1 MSDSKV
7 YTVIG
12 LMSGTS
18 FDGVDAALMKTNGQG
33 FTEVMQ
39 AHSIPYNDKIKQKI
53 RGCLGKSNLQDPDVQ
68 ETARQLTFVHAEVVD
83 ALLTKSGLKA
93 ADVDVIGF
101 HGQTIFHD
109 PEKKKTVQIGD
120 GELLAKKTGISVVN
134 DFRSADV
141 AAGGQG
147 APFLPLYHWAKMNRY
162 KGEYPI
168 AVLNIG
174 GVSNVTWIGED
185 ASDIL
190 AFDTG
195 PGNALIDDF
204 IFAKTGKHFDED
216 GKIAASG
223 MINDKLLQTWLV
235 QKYFTLPVPKSLD
248 RDAWDVS
255 GVDLLSSKDGAATLT
270 AFTVQSI
277 ALSQKYMKQAPKA
290 WFVAGGGRHNKTIMD
305 GLQKALQGDVK
316 SVDELGWNGDT
327 LEAEGFAYLAVR
339 SLLGLPLSL
348 PSTTGVP
355 KPVTGGVL
363 HKAA

>member
-1 MSDSKV
+1 
-7 YTVIG
+7 
-12 LMSGTS
+12 MSGTS
-18 FDGVDAALMKTNGQG
+18 FDGVDAALMKTNGQD
-33 FTEVMQ
+33 FTEVID
-39 AHSIPYNDKIKQKI
+39 AHSITYDDKIKQKI
-53 RGCLGKSNLQDPDVQ
+53 RSCLGKSDFQDPDVR
-68 ETARQLTFVHAEVVD
+68 ETARQLTFAHADVVE
-83 ALLTKSGLKA
+83 ALLDKNDMKPE
-93 ADVDVIGF
+93 DVDVIGF

-109 PEKKKTVQIGD
+109 PAKKKTVQIGD

-162 KGEYPI
+162 DGEYPI

-174 GVSNVTWIGED
+174 GVSNVTWIGKE

-204 IFAKTGKHFDED
+204 IFEKTGEQFDKNGD
-216 GKIAASG
+216 LAAQG
-223 MINDKLLQTWLV
+223 MVNDKLLQRWIY

-255 GVDLLSSKDGAATLT
+255 DVDLLSPKDGAATLT

-277 ALSQKYMKQAPKA
+277 ALSQKHMSEAPKA
-290 WFVAGGGRHNKTIMD
+290 WFVAGGGRHNKTIMA
-305 GLQKALQGDVK
+305 GLQKALSGDVK

-348 PSTTGVP
+348 PTTTGVP
-355 KPVTGGVL
+355 KPITGGVL